1 MSLSMYQA
9 SVPVYLRGLDRL
21 DFFLTKAE
29 EFAAAGNI
37 PLAELAEAKLAPD
50 MYSLIR
56 QVQSVSDAA
65 KGGGARLAG
74 LTPPSMADTETSFPE
89 LHERI
94 AKTVAFLKSLDPKA
108 FEDAAE
114 RDIVLK
120 TPRRELHF
128 KGVNFLFG
136 FSLPNFYFH
145 VTTAYGILRHKGVPL
160 GKMDFLGAQ

>member
-9 SVPVYLRGLDRL
+9 SVPVYLRGLDRV
-21 DFFLTKAE
+21 DYFLTKGE
-29 EFAAAGNI
+29 EFAAANNI

-65 KGGGARLAG
+65 KGGAARLAG
-74 LTPPSMADTETSFPE
+74 LEPPSMPDTETTFPE
-89 LHERI
+89 LHARI
-94 AKTVAFLKSLDPKA
+94 AKTVAFLKGLDPKA
-108 FEDAAE
+108 FDTAAD

-120 TPRRELHF
+120 TRVRELHF
-128 KGVNFLFG
+128 KGANFLLG

-145 VTTAYGILRHKGVPL
+145 VTTAYDILRHKGVPL
-160 GKMDFLGAQ
+160 GKMDFLGGQ